1 MLCFTSLTATPK
13 FIFFLFWVRMMALK
27 RSIWME
33 SYNIRLV
40 FVAKRWMADVKGH
53 KYLCRMPFSQ
63 TACLQCDQIG
73 LFMRIL
79 GDKISDKISNKMSP
93 KDWQCFGLFCKNL
106 TLLCKNCCGYFW
118 GCFGKVWA
126 FILQHLV
133 TLLACQNGWSI
144 LRQNWG
150 RRIICEWRSLRNFI
164 FLNGPFPDIFSVFS
178 SFQYSW
184 Q

>member
-1 MLCFTSLTATPK
+1 
-13 FIFFLFWVRMMALK
+13 
-27 RSIWME
+27 
-33 SYNIRLV
+33 
-40 FVAKRWMADVKGH
+40 MADVKGH

-118 GCFGKVWA
+118 GCFWKGLGFYSPASGHTACLSKWMKHITSELGKENHLRMKIFTKLYFFKWA
-126 FILQHLV
+126 IPGHFF
-133 TLLACQNGWSI
+133 C
-144 LRQNWG
+144 
-150 RRIICEWRSLRNFI
+150 I
-164 FLNGPFPDIFSVFS
+164 FVFS
-178 SFQYSW
+178 IQLTVNNI